1 MTHPIIQV
9 TSVSKA
15 FKEVR
20 AVREL
25 SFNIYPGEF
34 VALLGPNGAG
44 KTTMMEMIEGIQFPD
59 SGVIRID
66 NSAWKENPARLRSLL
81 GISLQET
88 HFIEKLTVKETLEL
102 FASFYHESHI
112 KISEVLHLVGLEEKS
127 SAYTKN
133 LSGGQKQKL
142 ALGIALLNKPQIILL
157 DEPTTGLD
165 PAARREVWEILH
177 RLRQERG
184 MTMILT
190 THYMDEAEFLCERII
205 IMDKGQILAEGT
217 VDQLLARFNK
227 SEKIEFGTD
236 REIDPAIFPKDNLL
250 KYDYLGIKWELIV
263 NDIVNYLPGLLTE
276 MKQREITLRS
286 LECKKMTLDD
296 LFITLT
302 GRSLNE

>member
-1 MTHPIIQV
+1 MAHPIIQV
-9 TSVSKA
+9 TSVSKT
-15 FKEVR
+15 FKDVR

-44 KTTMMEMIEGIQFPD
+44 KTTMMEMIEGIQHPD

-66 NSAWKENPARLRSLL
+66 NSTWKENPARLRSLI

-127 SAYTKN
+127 SAFTKN

-190 THYMDEAEFLCERII
+190 THYMDEAEYLCERII

-227 SEKIEFGTD
+227 SEKIEFSAD
-236 REIDPAIFPKDNLL
+236 REIDPVFFPKENLL

-276 MKQREITLRS
+276 MKNRNIILHT

-296 LFITLT
+296 LFVTLT